1 MNETKL
7 LFFLIIEMECK
18 RYLGLTVHSEE
29 ENVLIPPHIQFIHKQ
44 KVSERY
50 ISKLLSGFFF
60 IHNFVTAFST
70 T

>member
-1 MNETKL
+1 
-7 LFFLIIEMECK
+7 MECK

-50 ISKLLSGFFF
+50 ILKLLSGFFVF
-60 IHNFVTAFST
+60 IILLQLFQLLRSALNSYI
-70 T
+70 